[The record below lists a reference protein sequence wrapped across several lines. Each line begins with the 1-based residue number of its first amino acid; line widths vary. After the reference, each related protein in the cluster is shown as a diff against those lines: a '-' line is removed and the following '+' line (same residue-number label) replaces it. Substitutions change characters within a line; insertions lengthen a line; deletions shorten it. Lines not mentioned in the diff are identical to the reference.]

1 MKYIGSAIV
10 CNMVQPKSHIKNP
23 GCALYRICCMRL
35 SSTLQCSAGI
45 TVSSRVGLGLVGVML
60 VALSVVASLGLLSYL
75 RVKAT
80 LIIIEVVP
88 FLVLAVGT
96 DNLFI
101 LTHAYEVSNI
111 VTAQLYYWL

>member
-1 MKYIGSAIV
+1 M
-10 CNMVQPKSHIKNP
+10 
-23 GCALYRICCMRL
+23 
-35 SSTLQCSAGI
+35 
-45 TVSSRVGLGLVGVML
+45 LGVILVGI
-60 VALSVVASLGLLSYL
+60 SVVAALGLLSYM

-101 LTHAYEVSNI
+101 LTHAYEVSIILLLSFNS
-111 VTAQLYYWL
+111 

>member
-1 MKYIGSAIV
+1 MYMCVNCGVWYTGSITTHR
-10 CNMVQPKSHIKNP
+10 CFI
-23 GCALYRICCMRL
+23 
-35 SSTLQCSAGI
+35 LQCSGEI
-45 TVSSRVGLGLVGVML
+45 LVHSRIGLGLLGVILVGI
-60 VALSVVASLGLLSYL
+60 SVVAALGLLSYM

-101 LTHAYEVSNI
+101 LTHAYEVSCVDKSLSTSICNLFLSVESI
-111 VTAQLYYWL
+111 K

>member
-1 MKYIGSAIV
+1 MI
-10 CNMVQPKSHIKNP
+10 
-23 GCALYRICCMRL
+23 
-35 SSTLQCSAGI
+35 
-45 TVSSRVGLGLVGVML
+45 L
-60 VALSVVASLGLLSYL
+60 VAVSVVAALGLLSYIGIEG
-75 RVKAT
+75 T

-111 VTAQLYYWL
+111 VTLQ

>member
-1 MKYIGSAIV
+1 
-10 CNMVQPKSHIKNP
+10 MVFLLLTRKSRYFVYVHACVSIHKKRSLHI
-23 GCALYRICCMRL
+23 L
-35 SSTLQCSAGI
+35 SPPSQCSARI
-45 TVSSRVGLGLVGVML
+45 LFSSRIGLGLAGVCL
-60 VALSVVASLGLLSYL
+60 VALSVVAALGLLSYM
-75 RVKAT
+75 RIKAT

-111 VTAQLYYWL
+111 TP

>member
-1 MKYIGSAIV
+1 MS
-10 CNMVQPKSHIKNP
+10 
-23 GCALYRICCMRL
+23 L
-35 SSTLQCSAGI
+35 SLQCSAGI
-45 TVSSRVGLGLVGVML
+45 FVSSRIGLGLVGVIL
-60 VALSVVASLGLLSYL
+60 VGISVVAALGLLSYM
-75 RVKAT
+75 RIKAT

-111 VTAQLYYWL
+111 VTLQ

>member
-1 MKYIGSAIV
+1 MGVI
-10 CNMVQPKSHIKNP
+10 
-23 GCALYRICCMRL
+23 
-35 SSTLQCSAGI
+35 
-45 TVSSRVGLGLVGVML
+45 LVGV
-60 VALSVVASLGLLSYL
+60 SVVAALGLLSYMG
-75 RVKAT
+75 VEAT

-111 VTAQLYYWL
+111 NIIQYFNMYLILSVEKTKL

>member
-1 MKYIGSAIV
+1 M
-10 CNMVQPKSHIKNP
+10 
-23 GCALYRICCMRL
+23 L
-35 SSTLQCSAGI
+35 SLSLQFSAGI
-45 TVSSRVGLGLVGVML
+45 FVSSRVALGLVGVIL
-60 VALSVVASLGLLSYL
+60 VAVSVVAALGLLSYM
-75 RVKAT
+75 RIKAT

-111 VTAQLYYWL
+111 ITL